1 MLSKL
6 AARAFVLEKALF
18 INLKI
23 THGGGWVL
31 SVRLL
36 HKKERKDNEFY
47 YNLFISKKS
56 RNTINFIQNK
66 LNRNII

>member
-36 HKKERKDNEFY
+36 HKKERKEKYMSNHVS
-47 YNLFISKKS
+47 LKGG
-56 RNTINFIQNK
+56 
-66 LNRNII
+66 L